1 MSRRSKTFLLLACV
15 VLLLAVLTI
24 VFARV
29 QPGNELAAYQA
40 TLRAQ
45 GEKLDLPAALP
56 PPAEPA
62 ENGAPDLDDAVHLL
76 GKTTDYAPAFLMAA
90 PGQAVTSC
98 RLPVTYDGRATN
110 SWDELR
116 SSLADHQPAVALLRQ
131 ALNRP
136 KLDFGLKYDPDP
148 SLPMPHI
155 SIMRQAARELATTTL
170 LNLHEGDPGQ
180 AATNILAILTIV
192 QSDWRDYFII
202 SHLVREGITA
212 IGTEATWELLQTTNV
227 TDAQLAAVQAGW
239 QQLNFLK
246 DAENT
251 FAVERLWTAGII
263 EKARASHAN
272 FTKFFGGAASSPT
285 TTWEAMSEVPRY
297 VTGEALWRSSWS
309 FTQEL
314 QLLQRNQIILEG
326 LRAMQTNLSQFF
338 KADYDRM
345 ITRLATLG
353 GASRSTPV
361 LRTMSIPDFHEVAG
375 QDLSRLALRA
385 LRSDTEC
392 RIVVTAIALKR
403 FQLQHGQFPDTLAAL
418 TPAYLPAVAID
429 PFDGKPLKYRSN
441 GDGTFLLYSV
451 GEDGTDDGGDA
462 GSPSG
467 RPESWA
473 WTRNRDWVWPQPA
486 TPAEVKFFLE
496 HPPVK

>member
-1 MSRRSKTFLLLACV
+1 MV
-15 VLLLAVLTI
+15 
-24 VFARV
+24 
-29 QPGNELAAYQA
+29 
-40 TLRAQ
+40 
-45 GEKLDLPAALP
+45 
-56 PPAEPA
+56 
-62 ENGAPDLDDAVHLL
+62 
-76 GKTTDYAPAFLMAA
+76 A
-90 PGQAVTSC
+90 PGRAVTFWC
-98 RLPVTYDGRATN
+98 LPVTYDGRSTN
-110 SWDELR
+110 AWDELR
-116 SSLADHQPAVALLRQ
+116 ISLADHQPALALLRQ

-148 SLPMPHI
+148 NLPMRQI

-170 LNLHEGDPGQ
+170 LNLHDGDPGQ
-180 AATNILAILTIV
+180 ATTNLLAILAIA
-192 QSDWRDYFII
+192 QRDWRDYFII
-202 SHLVREGITA
+202 SLMVRAGITS
-212 IGTEATWELLQTTNV
+212 IGTETTWELLQTTNV
-227 TDAQLAAVQAGW
+227 TDEQLAAVQGSW

-246 DAENT
+246 DAEST

-285 TTWEAMSEVPRY
+285 TTWEAMSEAPRY
-297 VTGEALWRSSWS
+297 VTAEALWRSSWS

-314 QLLQRNQIILEG
+314 QLLQRNQIILEA
-326 LRAMQTNLSQFF
+326 LRAMQTNASLFY

-345 ITRLATLG
+345 MTRLASLG

-361 LRTMSIPDFHEVAG
+361 LRTLAIPDFHEVAG
-375 QDLSRLALRA
+375 QDLSRLVLRT

-392 RIVVTAIALKR
+392 RLLVTAIALKR
-403 FQLQHGQFPDTLAAL
+403 FQLQHGQFPDTLAEL
-418 TPAYLPAVAID
+418 TPAYLPAVIID

-486 TPAEVKFFLE
+486 TPAEMQFFLE

>member
-285 TTWEAMSEVPRY
+285 TTWEAMWKFRATSPGKPYGARPGALPRNCSCCNE
-297 VTGEALWRSSWS
+297 TRSSSRGSAPCRPTSAS
-309 FTQEL
+309 FSRRIT
-314 QLLQRNQIILEG
+314 I
-326 LRAMQTNLSQFF
+326 
-338 KADYDRM
+338 RM

-353 GASRSTPV
+353 GASRRPRFCAPCRFLISTKSP
-361 LRTMSIPDFHEVAG
+361 A
-375 QDLSRLALRA
+375 
-385 LRSDTEC
+385 
-392 RIVVTAIALKR
+392 RI
-403 FQLQHGQFPDTLAAL
+403 
-418 TPAYLPAVAID
+418 
-429 PFDGKPLKYRSN
+429 
-441 GDGTFLLYSV
+441 
-451 GEDGTDDGGDA
+451 
-462 GSPSG
+462 
-467 RPESWA
+467 
-473 WTRNRDWVWPQPA
+473 
-486 TPAEVKFFLE
+486 
-496 HPPVK
+496 